1 MNDRKNSIRI
11 QECDAFVKGDDR
23 GGMYVLEVIS
33 AGFTTNENID
43 FSKKVIAAL
52 NHHDRLVEALR
63 NMIEAID
70 LMGSPDYNVESIRET
85 IALRQSEAQQLLTT
99 IEHGN

>member
-33 AGFTTNENID
+33 DGFTANENID
-43 FSKKVIAAL
+43 FSKKVIEAL
-52 NHHDRLVEALR
+52 NHHGQLVEVLR
-63 NMIEAID
+63 NMVNEFTQPGYPTHTGMAILHIEKAQDILKSID
-70 LMGSPDYNVESIRET
+70 NGK
-85 IALRQSEAQQLLTT
+85 
-99 IEHGN
+99 